1 MWRASHL
8 TRGTT
13 LHGRC
18 HTRLF
23 SNENKIVM
31 NSFMPGSKTK
41 DLEWGFPRIWFL
53 CSTLTLRTLNG
64 AFREFGSFARLS
76 PHHELGFLTLGML
89 GPSFTQNHSPLIF
102 WQGPQM
108 TGASGNLGP
117 RLNSAPALYP
127 GPSFTERPHSRSLE
141 SSLHILDYTGR
152 IRSRESLTRQTRWAT
167 VES

>member
-23 SNENKIVM
+23 SNENKIVWI
-31 NSFMPGSKTK
+31 
-41 DLEWGFPRIWFL
+41 LLCQVPR
-53 CSTLTLRTLNG
+53 LRTLNG
-64 AFREFGSFARLS
+64 AFWEFGSFARLS
-76 PHHELGFLTLGML
+76 PHDELGFLTLGML

-108 TGASGNLGP
+108 TGASGNLVP
-117 RLNSAPALYP
+117 TLKTRLLLCT

-152 IRSRESLTRQTRWAT
+152 IRSRESLSRQTR
-167 VES
+167 